1 VLRSALSEATD
12 VGSPAVLS
20 GLHQPHRALLHP
32 TFAMLALWVGFWRAG
47 LTGKARMTGLIV
59 TAVLL
64 AWYLVTDHL
73 ARSGFYNA
81 DWNNTRMIGWV
92 SPWLV
97 LFL

>member
-1 VLRSALSEATD
+1 
-12 VGSPAVLS
+12 
-20 GLHQPHRALLHP
+20 
-32 TFAMLALWVGFWRAG
+32 MLALWVGFWRAG